1 MCIILSDILKA
12 EIEDEIPSSS
22 LRDRRLHRR
31 SGESRQ
37 NVVNSVELLEA
48 VQNTCLSTQSNEDS
62 PVYIT
67 RQELQSEQISEDHVL
82 FYGFDTLFPGSN
94 LGEVFD
100 QERTFRTA
108 MRMAARED
116 FYISDSALTDEVRPV
131 VVEFFIHGAGQ
142 RRLCCSKTE

>member
-1 MCIILSDILKA
+1 MCIILSDILKGD
-12 EIEDEIPSSS
+12 IEDEIPSSS

-37 NVVNSVELLEA
+37 NAVNSVELLDA

-67 RQELQSEQISEDHVL
+67 RQELQSEEIGEDHVT

-100 QERTFRTA
+100 QERTFRA
-108 MRMAARED
+108 AIRMAARED
-116 FYISDSALTDEVRPV
+116 FYISDSALTDEVRAV
-131 VVEFFIHGAGQ
+131 VVGFVIYGAGH
-142 RRLCCSKTE
+142 RHL

>member
-1 MCIILSDILKA
+1 MCIILSDILQT

-37 NVVNSVELLEA
+37 KAVNSLELLEA

-108 MRMAARED
+108 MRMAARKD

-131 VVEFFIHGAGQ
+131 VAEFFIYGAGQ
-142 RRLCCSKTE
+142 RRI

>member
-142 RRLCCSKTE
+142 RRLCRSKTE